1 MRERDDDEWIA
12 AAAAYVEAKRAADAA
27 AKALD
32 EAKAQLV
39 GLASHTSES
48 GGGVSVTRYWKS
60 GTIDYKKIPEL
71 RYVGPG
77 AIPRCRSEQEVRAL
91 RRVRSEGGRAAAI
104 ARRPFRP
111 AIRR

>member
-1 MRERDDDEWIA
+1 M
-12 AAAAYVEAKRAADAA
+12 

-32 EAKAQLV
+32 EAKAKLV

-71 RYVGPG
+71 KALDLEQYRG
-77 AIPRCRSEQEVRAL
+77 RSE
-91 RRVRSEGGRAAAI
+91 RRRGYLDVVTRRGGRSCPPNSRI
-104 ARRPFRP
+104 A
-111 AIRR
+111 